1 MIDFSEQVLGKS
13 TTGQVIITTREENT
27 AATLE
32 MIRQAKQKIAI
43 ISQELDPYVYDQL
56 DFREALKQLV
66 LNNRFSEVRIIVFK
80 PEIIVRRGHMLL
92 DLGNRLS
99 SFIRF
104 KKVAKEYRSFNE
116 AVLIADDVGFVFREN
131 IERYRGKVNFNS
143 RSESKSLLDVFDNMW
158 EASKPDP
165 NLRRVII

>member
-1 MIDFSEQVLGKS
+1 MMDFSEQVLGKS
-13 TTGQVIITTREENT
+13 TTGQVTITSREENA

-32 MIRQAKQKIAI
+32 MIRQARQKIAI

-56 DFREALKQLV
+56 EFREALKQLV
-66 LNNRFSEVRIIVFK
+66 LNNRFAEVRIIVFK
-80 PEIIVRRGHMLL
+80 PEIIVRRGHKLL
-92 DLGNRLS
+92 DLGNYLS
-99 SFIRF
+99 SFIQF

-116 AVLIADDVGFVFREN
+116 AVLIADEVGFVFREN

-143 RSESKSLLDVFDNMW
+143 RSGSKSLLDVFDNMW
-158 EASKPDP
+158 EAAKPDP